1 MGSNSESDGEE
12 PWADEPT
19 LDDPIEP
26 GTPTAENVAFVVL
39 GVLLALFVLGRI
51 AGLV

>member
-1 MGSNSESDGEE
+1 MGPDSGPDGDE

-19 LDDPIEP
+19 LDEPIEP
-26 GTPTAENVAFVVL
+26 GTPAAENVAFVVL